1 MPLLDESDDQ
11 GWTSPMLKNFAQV
24 AMLNNWGLVISSGA
38 AAGSA
43 DVSATDADARRYF
56 SEALQRLRTLDER
69 CEATEAD
76 CPANRDTAQC
86 CSRYCKSPVSPT
98 S

>member
-1 MPLLDESDDQ
+1 MKDSWVAIFALGNVAVLQGRFAEAGRHLEAAQPLLDESGDQ

-43 DVSATDADARRYF
+43 DVSATQADAWRYF
-56 SEALQRLRTLDER
+56 SFDAI
-69 CEATEAD
+69 
-76 CPANRDTAQC
+76 AQN
-86 CSRYCKSPVSPT
+86 PVVP
-98 S
+98 